1 MGTKMHIILCRAAL
15 CLSEAEDGVVSWW
28 QVVFISWMSFYFL
41 GSGRVFSIL
50 ESLWSICCIDEQGP
64 EVPVTVFMDHHHKRL
79 FPLLAGVMTIDC
91 LSSVV

>member
-1 MGTKMHIILCRAAL
+1 MGTKMYIISCRTVL

-28 QVVFISWMSFYFL
+28 QVAFISWQLSYFL

-50 ESLWSICCIDEQGP
+50 ESLWSIYHINEQGP

-79 FPLLAGVMTIDC
+79 FPLLACVMTIDR